1 MRPIAWR
8 TTSSRKTTMRE
19 RALCL
24 MAAWLVAACAMA
36 AEVPY
41 LTGRVVDNA
50 EILSAPTRQKLE
62 STLKAHEELTGN
74 QVAILTVPTL
84 DGESVEEF
92 ATRVSDTWKL
102 GKKGKDNGV
111 LLIVAAKDRRMRIE
125 VGYGLE

>member
-1 MRPIAWR
+1 
-8 TTSSRKTTMRE
+8 MRE

-36 AEVPY
+36 ADVPY

-74 QVAILTVPTL
+74 QVAIKPATTVGNSVIWTL
-84 DGESVEEF
+84 SQQADGKWYLADVGASSPIPCAVPP
-92 ATRVSDTWKL
+92 ATTTSQPSRGT
-102 GKKGKDNGV
+102 
-111 LLIVAAKDRRMRIE
+111 RRWR
-125 VGYGLE
+125 